1 MRKQDTIAAIA
12 TAQGEGG
19 IAIVRISG
27 PGALPALGAVFTR
40 KNGPSAWQPNR
51 LVYGHIVEENRVVD
65 EAMAVYMAAP
75 HSYTREDVCEIHV
88 HGGRFAAEKTLQM
101 VLRQGVRTAEPGEF
115 TLRAFLNG
123 RIDLSQAEAV
133 MAMIA
138 SSGEGAARAAAR
150 QMEGALGR
158 FVEDVSGSLTG
169 MLALIEAGVDFPEE
183 VDEFATREALLEGVG
198 RMLPYLREAVDER
211 AARIVREG
219 LTVAIAGAPN
229 AGKSSLMNAL
239 LKTDRSIVTSV
250 PGTTRDV
257 LSEKLRVGGLDITLL
272 DTAGLRETSDEIERE
287 GVERAK
293 RAIDSADVVLM
304 VVDASAPEGEAEREL
319 FGRADGRT
327 LVALNKC
334 DLGVT
339 GARPGI
345 RVSAKTGEGVDALLE
360 ELKKRAGAPDASEER
375 LTQPRHIDCAKRAME
390 ALERALSGLSEEM
403 PLDLISV
410 DLMEALSALG
420 EITGRSASDDVIDAV
435 FKNFCVGK

>member
-1 MRKQDTIAAIA
+1 MI
-12 TAQGEGG
+12 
-19 IAIVRISG
+19 
-27 PGALPALGAVFTR
+27 
-40 KNGPSAWQPNR
+40 
-51 LVYGHIVEENRVVD
+51 
-65 EAMAVYMAAP
+65 
-75 HSYTREDVCEIHV
+75 ED
-88 HGGRFAAEKTLQM
+88 
-101 VLRQGVRTAEPGEF
+101 
-115 TLRAFLNG
+115 LRA
-123 RIDLSQAEAV
+123 
-133 MAMIA
+133 
-138 SSGEGAARAAAR
+138 
-150 QMEGALGR
+150 
-158 FVEDVSGSLTG
+158 
-169 MLALIEAGVDFPEE
+169 
-183 VDEFATREALLEGVG
+183 
-198 RMLPYLREAVDER
+198 AVDEK